1 LATNLPYLATIEQ
14 ERGQPRGV
22 PDSLTTF
29 VDRLDE
35 MRRVSKGGLDMRY
48 DLSQNG
54 EESFGERREIPI
66 GSSTILKFNSEGRT
80 QSPSEP
86 LGKQPDSRFAQS
98 PSVRERNGREPRGE
112 GSSKYPEIP
121 LLDDTTI
128 TISVIEG
135 RSKGLTYRMKK
146 LCITAGRVGGGAD
159 FEFDEPA
166 ASDVHCFVAAR
177 PDSVRLYAAPSV
189 GIHVNDQPIRTVELT
204 DTSTFRVGSSLL
216 RVSILPSQRA
226 DVRTRKSAE
235 K

>member
-1 LATNLPYLATIEQ
+1 
-14 ERGQPRGV
+14 V
-22 PDSLTTF
+22 PEI
-29 VDRLDE
+29 R
-35 MRRVSKGGLDMRY
+35 
-48 DLSQNG
+48 SQG
-54 EESFGERREIPI
+54 P
-66 GSSTILKFNSEGRT
+66 T
-80 QSPSEP
+80 
-86 LGKQPDSRFAQS
+86 
-98 PSVRERNGREPRGE
+98 
-112 GSSKYPEIP
+112 KYPDIP
-121 LLDDTTI
+121 LLDNVTI

-146 LCITAGRVGGGAD
+146 LCITAGRAGGGAD

-204 DTSTFRVGSSLL
+204 DTSTFRIGSSLL
-216 RVSILPSQRA
+216 RVSILPNQRA

>member
-1 LATNLPYLATIEQ
+1 
-14 ERGQPRGV
+14 
-22 PDSLTTF
+22 
-29 VDRLDE
+29 
-35 MRRVSKGGLDMRY
+35 MRRNLR
-48 DLSQNG
+48 QNG
-54 EESFGERREIPI
+54 EKPFEELRQSPK
-66 GSSTILKFNSEGRT
+66 GSSIILRFESDEGAEF
-80 QSPSEP
+80 PSEP
-86 LGKQPDSRFAQS
+86 GSKQRNPRLARS
-98 PSVRERNGREPRGE
+98 PWVRGTHVPEIRSQGPT
-112 GSSKYPEIP
+112 KYPDIP
-121 LLDDTTI
+121 LLDNVTI

-204 DTSTFRVGSSLL
+204 DTSTFRIGSSLL
-216 RVSILPSQRA
+216 RVSILPNQHA

>member
-1 LATNLPYLATIEQ
+1 MRSNL
-14 ERGQPRGV
+14 G
-22 PDSLTTF
+22 
-29 VDRLDE
+29 
-35 MRRVSKGGLDMRY
+35 
-48 DLSQNG
+48 QNG
-54 EESFGERREIPI
+54 KESFEELRETPK
-66 GSSTILKFNSEGRT
+66 GSSTILRFGSDEGIEF
-80 QSPSEP
+80 PSEP
-86 LGKQPDSRFAQS
+86 ERKQRDPRLARS
-98 PSVRERNGREPRGE
+98 PWVRGIRGREMRGQ
-112 GSSKYPEIP
+112 GSAKFPDIP
-121 LLDDTTI
+121 LLDNVTI

-216 RVSILPSQRA
+216 RVSILPNQRA

>member
-1 LATNLPYLATIEQ
+1 V
-14 ERGQPRGV
+14 RV
-22 PDSLTTF
+22 PDSANGS
-29 VDRLDE
+29 RLGE
-35 MRRVSKGGLDMRY
+35 LGAVSKGRLDMRRN
-48 DLSQNG
+48 LRQNG
-54 EESFGERREIPI
+54 EEPFASLRKTRK
-66 GSSTILKFNSEGRT
+66 GSSTILRFGSGEET
-80 QSPSEP
+80 EYPSEP
-86 LGKQPDSRFAQS
+86 GGKQRDPRFEMTDQ
-98 PSVRERNGREPRGE
+98 

-135 RSKGLTYRMKK
+135 RSKGLMYRMKK

-216 RVSILPSQRA
+216 RVSIFPNQRA